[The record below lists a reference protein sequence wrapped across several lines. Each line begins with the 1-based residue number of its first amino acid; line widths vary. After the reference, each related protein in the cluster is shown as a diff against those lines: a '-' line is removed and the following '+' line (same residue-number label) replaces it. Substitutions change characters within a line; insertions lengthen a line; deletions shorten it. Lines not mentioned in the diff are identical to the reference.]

1 MVFTVIFLTLKYVMK
16 DFNNENNIKQF
27 YQVENSVSPNGNY
40 IIEIQ
45 GNGPRWPF
53 GSEDLEIIAYKKTSV
68 KNSNKKT
75 FKTQL
80 CNDGKGIR
88 ESNYDIDWSNNGALI
103 TISGE
108 EQKNEYIFVDFKN
121 NIKFKHKGL
130 DYKVKSLNEFNIIKS
145 FSYNDNFSNRN
156 VELYN
161 INIDLIYGVNDNID
175 IVKKDVDYFLSLD
188 IPHISCYSLII
199 EDNTLLKINNYQNI
213 DEDIEYEMYK
223 YIENKLTSNGYIH
236 YEISNYAKEGYQSTH
251 NINYWDNGSYYGFGL
266 GSVSYIDNY
275 RISNTKNISKYNK
288 GIYIS
293 NREYEDMNTNMS
305 NDMILGLR
313 KIKGVSISK
322 FYNKYKK
329 DIREVFDID
338 DLINNKIL
346 IIDNDNMYIDSKYI
360 YLSNQV
366 LIRFIK

>member
-1 MVFTVIFLTLKYVMK
+1 MYIYIHIPFCDCICSYCDFCKILYNNKYI
-16 DFNNENNIKQF
+16 NNYLDNLEK
-27 YQVENSVSPNGNY
+27 
-40 IIEIQ
+40 EIR
-45 GNGPRWPF
+45 NR
-53 GSEDLEIIAYKKTSV
+53 Y
-68 KNSNKKT
+68 
-75 FKTQL
+75 
-80 CNDGKGIR
+80 
-88 ESNYDIDWSNNGALI
+88 
-103 TISGE
+103 
-108 EQKNEYIFVDFKN
+108 KNELIKSIYI
-121 NIKFKHKGL
+121 GGGTPS
-130 DYKVKSLNEFNIIKS
+130 SLSYQELERLFNIIKIFKLDSNYEFTIECNVNNLDINKIKLFKDNGVNRVSLGVQS
-145 FSYNDNFSNRN
+145 FNKEILTILNRSHTYKEVYNVINNLKN
-156 VELYN
+156 NNINN

-175 IVKKDVDYFLSLD
+175 IVKKDIDYFLSLD

-236 YEISNYAKEGYQSTH
+236 YEISNYAKEGYSSIH

-293 NREYEDMNTNMS
+293 NREYEDMNTKMS

>member
-1 MVFTVIFLTLKYVMK
+1 MYIYIHIPFCDCICSYCDFCKILYNNKYI
-16 DFNNENNIKQF
+16 NNYLDNLEK
-27 YQVENSVSPNGNY
+27 
-40 IIEIQ
+40 EI
-45 GNGPRWPF
+45 NCR
-53 GSEDLEIIAYKKTSV
+53 Y
-68 KNSNKKT
+68 
-75 FKTQL
+75 
-80 CNDGKGIR
+80 
-88 ESNYDIDWSNNGALI
+88 
-103 TISGE
+103 
-108 EQKNEYIFVDFKN
+108 KNELIKSIYI
-121 NIKFKHKGL
+121 GGGTPS
-130 DYKVKSLNEFNIIKS
+130 SLSYQELERLFNIIKIFKLDSNYEFTIECNVNNLDINKIKLFKDNGVNRVSLGVQS
-145 FSYNDNFSNRN
+145 FNKEILTILNRSHTYKEVYNVINNLKN
-156 VELYN
+156 NNINN

-175 IVKKDVDYFLSLD
+175 IVKKDIDYFLSID

-236 YEISNYAKEGYQSTH
+236 YEISNYAKEGYSSIH

-293 NREYEDMNTNMS
+293 NREYEDINTNMS

-329 DIREVFDID
+329 NIREVFDID

>member
-1 MVFTVIFLTLKYVMK
+1 MYIYIHIPFCDKICSYCDFCKILYNNKYI
-16 DFNNENNIKQF
+16 D
-27 YQVENSVSPNGNY
+27 NY
-40 IIEIQ
+40 LDNLEKEIR
-45 GNGPRWPF
+45 NR
-53 GSEDLEIIAYKKTSV
+53 Y
-68 KNSNKKT
+68 
-75 FKTQL
+75 
-80 CNDGKGIR
+80 
-88 ESNYDIDWSNNGALI
+88 
-103 TISGE
+103 
-108 EQKNEYIFVDFKN
+108 KNELIKSIYI
-121 NIKFKHKGL
+121 GGGTPS
-130 DYKVKSLNEFNIIKS
+130 SLSYQELERLFNIIKIFKLDSNYEFTIECNVNNLDINKIKLFKDNGVNRVSLGVQS
-145 FSYNDNFSNRN
+145 FNKEILTILNRSHSYKEVYNVINNLKSNN
-156 VELYN
+156 INN

-175 IVKKDVDYFLSLD
+175 IVKKDIDYFLSLD

-236 YEISNYAKEGYQSTH
+236 YEISNYAKEGYSSIH

>member
-1 MVFTVIFLTLKYVMK
+1 MYIYIHIPFCDCICSYCDFCKILYNNKYI
-16 DFNNENNIKQF
+16 NNYLDNLEK
-27 YQVENSVSPNGNY
+27 
-40 IIEIQ
+40 EIR
-45 GNGPRWPF
+45 NR
-53 GSEDLEIIAYKKTSV
+53 Y
-68 KNSNKKT
+68 
-75 FKTQL
+75 
-80 CNDGKGIR
+80 
-88 ESNYDIDWSNNGALI
+88 
-103 TISGE
+103 
-108 EQKNEYIFVDFKN
+108 KNELIKSIYI
-121 NIKFKHKGL
+121 GGGTPS
-130 DYKVKSLNEFNIIKS
+130 SLSYQELERLFNIIKIFKLDSNYEFTIECNVNNLDINKIKLFKDNGVNRVSLGVQS
-145 FSYNDNFSNRN
+145 FNKEILTILNRSHTYKEVYNVINNLKSNN
-156 VELYN
+156 INN
-161 INIDLIYGVNDNID
+161 INIDLIYGVTDNID
-175 IVKKDVDYFLSLD
+175 IVKKDIDYFLSLD

-236 YEISNYAKEGYQSTH
+236 YEISNYAKEGYSSIH

-329 DIREVFDID
+329 DIREVFDIN

>member
-1 MVFTVIFLTLKYVMK
+1 MYIYIHIPFCDCICSYCDFCKILYNNKYI
-16 DFNNENNIKQF
+16 NNYLDNLEK
-27 YQVENSVSPNGNY
+27 
-40 IIEIQ
+40 
-45 GNGPRWPF
+45 
-53 GSEDLEIIAYKKTSV
+53 EIINRY
-68 KNSNKKT
+68 
-75 FKTQL
+75 
-80 CNDGKGIR
+80 
-88 ESNYDIDWSNNGALI
+88 
-103 TISGE
+103 
-108 EQKNEYIFVDFKN
+108 KNELIKSIYI
-121 NIKFKHKGL
+121 GGGTPS
-130 DYKVKSLNEFNIIKS
+130 SLSYQELERLFNIIKIFKLDNNYEFTIECNVNNLDINKIKLFKDNGVNRVSLGVQS
-145 FSYNDNFSNRN
+145 FNKEILTILNRSHTYKEVYNVINNLKN
-156 VELYN
+156 NNINN

-175 IVKKDVDYFLSLD
+175 IVKKDIDYFLSLD

-213 DEDIEYEMYK
+213 DENIEYEMYK

>member
-1 MVFTVIFLTLKYVMK
+1 MYIYIHIPFCDCICSYCDFCKILYNNKYI
-16 DFNNENNIKQF
+16 D
-27 YQVENSVSPNGNY
+27 NY
-40 IIEIQ
+40 LDNLEKEIR
-45 GNGPRWPF
+45 NR
-53 GSEDLEIIAYKKTSV
+53 Y
-68 KNSNKKT
+68 
-75 FKTQL
+75 
-80 CNDGKGIR
+80 
-88 ESNYDIDWSNNGALI
+88 
-103 TISGE
+103 
-108 EQKNEYIFVDFKN
+108 KNELIKSIYI
-121 NIKFKHKGL
+121 GGGTPS
-130 DYKVKSLNEFNIIKS
+130 SLSYQELERLFNIIKIFKLDSNYEFTIECNVNNLDINKIKLFKDNGVNRVSLGVQS
-145 FSYNDNFSNRN
+145 FNKEILTILNRSHTYKEVYNVINNLKSNN
-156 VELYN
+156 INN

-175 IVKKDVDYFLSLD
+175 IVKKDIDYFLSLD

>member
-1 MVFTVIFLTLKYVMK
+1 MYIYIHIPFCDCICSYCDFCKILYNNKYI
-16 DFNNENNIKQF
+16 NNYLDNLEK
-27 YQVENSVSPNGNY
+27 
-40 IIEIQ
+40 
-45 GNGPRWPF
+45 
-53 GSEDLEIIAYKKTSV
+53 EIINRY
-68 KNSNKKT
+68 
-75 FKTQL
+75 
-80 CNDGKGIR
+80 
-88 ESNYDIDWSNNGALI
+88 
-103 TISGE
+103 
-108 EQKNEYIFVDFKN
+108 KNELI
-121 NIKFKHKGL
+121 
-130 DYKVKSLNEFNIIKS
+130 KSLYIGGGTPSSLSYQELERLFNIIKIFKLDNNYEFTIECNVNNLDINKIKLFKDNGVNRVSLGVQS
-145 FSYNDNFSNRN
+145 FNKEILTILNRSHTYKEVYNVINNLKN
-156 VELYN
+156 NNINN

-175 IVKKDVDYFLSLD
+175 IVKKDIDYFLSLD

-236 YEISNYAKEGYQSTH
+236 YEISNYAKEGYSSIH

>member
-1 MVFTVIFLTLKYVMK
+1 MYIYIHIPFCDCICSYCDFCKILYNNKYI
-16 DFNNENNIKQF
+16 NNYLDNLEK
-27 YQVENSVSPNGNY
+27 
-40 IIEIQ
+40 EIR
-45 GNGPRWPF
+45 NR
-53 GSEDLEIIAYKKTSV
+53 Y
-68 KNSNKKT
+68 
-75 FKTQL
+75 
-80 CNDGKGIR
+80 
-88 ESNYDIDWSNNGALI
+88 
-103 TISGE
+103 
-108 EQKNEYIFVDFKN
+108 KNELIKSIYI
-121 NIKFKHKGL
+121 GGGTPS
-130 DYKVKSLNEFNIIKS
+130 SLSYQELERLFNIIKIFKLDSNYEFTIECNVNNLDINKIKLFKDNGVNRVSLGVQS
-145 FSYNDNFSNRN
+145 FNKEILTILNRSHTYKEVYSVIN
-156 VELYN
+156 NLKNNNINN

-175 IVKKDVDYFLSLD
+175 IVKKDIDYFLSLD

-236 YEISNYAKEGYQSTH
+236 YEISNYAKEGYSSIH

-329 DIREVFDID
+329 DIREVFDIN

-346 IIDNDNMYIDSKYI
+346 IIDNDNIYIDSKYI

>member
-1 MVFTVIFLTLKYVMK
+1 MYIYIHIPFCDCICSYCDFCKILYNNKYI
-16 DFNNENNIKQF
+16 NNYLDNLEK
-27 YQVENSVSPNGNY
+27 
-40 IIEIQ
+40 EI
-45 GNGPRWPF
+45 NCR
-53 GSEDLEIIAYKKTSV
+53 Y
-68 KNSNKKT
+68 
-75 FKTQL
+75 
-80 CNDGKGIR
+80 
-88 ESNYDIDWSNNGALI
+88 
-103 TISGE
+103 
-108 EQKNEYIFVDFKN
+108 KNELIKSIYI
-121 NIKFKHKGL
+121 GGGTPS
-130 DYKVKSLNEFNIIKS
+130 SLSYQELERLFNIIKIFKLDSNYEFTIECNVNNLDINKIKLFKDNGVNRVSLGVQS
-145 FSYNDNFSNRN
+145 FNKEILTILNRSHTYKEVYSVINNLKSNN
-156 VELYN
+156 INN

-175 IVKKDVDYFLSLD
+175 IVKKDIDYFLSLD

-251 NINYWDNGSYYGFGL
+251 NINYWDNGSYFGFGL

>member
-1 MVFTVIFLTLKYVMK
+1 MYIYIHIPFCDCICSYCDFCKILYNNKYI
-16 DFNNENNIKQF
+16 NNYLDNLEK
-27 YQVENSVSPNGNY
+27 
-40 IIEIQ
+40 
-45 GNGPRWPF
+45 
-53 GSEDLEIIAYKKTSV
+53 EIINRY
-68 KNSNKKT
+68 
-75 FKTQL
+75 
-80 CNDGKGIR
+80 
-88 ESNYDIDWSNNGALI
+88 
-103 TISGE
+103 
-108 EQKNEYIFVDFKN
+108 KNELIKSIYI
-121 NIKFKHKGL
+121 GGGTPS
-130 DYKVKSLNEFNIIKS
+130 SLSYQELERLFNIIKIFKLDSNYEFTIECNVNNLDINKIKLFKDNGVNRVSLGVQS
-145 FSYNDNFSNRN
+145 FNKEILTILNRSHTYKEVYNVINNLKN
-156 VELYN
+156 NNINN

-175 IVKKDVDYFLSLD
+175 IVKKDIDYFLSLD

-236 YEISNYAKEGYQSTH
+236 YEISNYAKEGYSSIH

>member
-1 MVFTVIFLTLKYVMK
+1 MYIYIHIPFCDCICSYCDFCKILYNNKYI
-16 DFNNENNIKQF
+16 NNYLDNLEK
-27 YQVENSVSPNGNY
+27 
-40 IIEIQ
+40 EIR
-45 GNGPRWPF
+45 NR
-53 GSEDLEIIAYKKTSV
+53 Y
-68 KNSNKKT
+68 
-75 FKTQL
+75 
-80 CNDGKGIR
+80 
-88 ESNYDIDWSNNGALI
+88 
-103 TISGE
+103 
-108 EQKNEYIFVDFKN
+108 KNELI
-121 NIKFKHKGL
+121 
-130 DYKVKSLNEFNIIKS
+130 KSLYIGGGTPSSLSYQELERLFNIIKIFKLDSNYEFTIECNVNNLDINKIKLFKDNGVNRVSLGVQS
-145 FSYNDNFSNRN
+145 FNKEILTILNRSHTYKEVYNVINNLKN
-156 VELYN
+156 NNINN

-175 IVKKDVDYFLSLD
+175 IVKKDIDYFLSLD

-293 NREYEDMNTNMS
+293 NREYEDINTNMS

>member
-1 MVFTVIFLTLKYVMK
+1 MYIYIHIPFCDCICSYCDFCKILYNNKYI
-16 DFNNENNIKQF
+16 NNYLDNLEK
-27 YQVENSVSPNGNY
+27 
-40 IIEIQ
+40 EI
-45 GNGPRWPF
+45 NCR
-53 GSEDLEIIAYKKTSV
+53 Y
-68 KNSNKKT
+68 
-75 FKTQL
+75 
-80 CNDGKGIR
+80 
-88 ESNYDIDWSNNGALI
+88 
-103 TISGE
+103 
-108 EQKNEYIFVDFKN
+108 KNELIKSIYI
-121 NIKFKHKGL
+121 GGGTPS
-130 DYKVKSLNEFNIIKS
+130 SLSYQELERLFNIIKIFKLDNNYEFTIECNVNNLDINKIKLFKDNGVNRVSLGVQS
-145 FSYNDNFSNRN
+145 FNKEILTTLNRSHTYKEVYSVIN
-156 VELYN
+156 NLKKNNINN

-175 IVKKDVDYFLSLD
+175 IVKKDIDYFLSLD

-251 NINYWDNGSYYGFGL
+251 NINYWNNGSYYGFGL

-293 NREYEDMNTNMS
+293 NREYEDMNTKMS

>member
-1 MVFTVIFLTLKYVMK
+1 MYIYIHIPFCDCICSYCDFCKILYNNKYI
-16 DFNNENNIKQF
+16 NNYLDNLEK
-27 YQVENSVSPNGNY
+27 
-40 IIEIQ
+40 EIR
-45 GNGPRWPF
+45 NR
-53 GSEDLEIIAYKKTSV
+53 Y
-68 KNSNKKT
+68 
-75 FKTQL
+75 
-80 CNDGKGIR
+80 
-88 ESNYDIDWSNNGALI
+88 
-103 TISGE
+103 
-108 EQKNEYIFVDFKN
+108 KNELIKSIYI
-121 NIKFKHKGL
+121 GGGTPS
-130 DYKVKSLNEFNIIKS
+130 SLSYQELERLFNIIKIFKLDSNYEFTIECNVNNLDINKIKLFKDNGVNRVSLGVQS
-145 FSYNDNFSNRN
+145 FNKEILTILNRSHTYKEVYSVIN
-156 VELYN
+156 NLKNNNINN

-175 IVKKDVDYFLSLD
+175 IVKKDIDYFLSLD

-236 YEISNYAKEGYQSTH
+236 YEISNYAKEGYSSIH

-322 FYNKYKK
+322 FYNKYRK

>member
-1 MVFTVIFLTLKYVMK
+1 MYIYIHIPFCDCICSYCDFCKILYNNKYI
-16 DFNNENNIKQF
+16 NNYLDNLEK
-27 YQVENSVSPNGNY
+27 
-40 IIEIQ
+40 EIR
-45 GNGPRWPF
+45 NR
-53 GSEDLEIIAYKKTSV
+53 Y
-68 KNSNKKT
+68 
-75 FKTQL
+75 
-80 CNDGKGIR
+80 
-88 ESNYDIDWSNNGALI
+88 
-103 TISGE
+103 
-108 EQKNEYIFVDFKN
+108 KNELIKSIYI
-121 NIKFKHKGL
+121 GGGTPS
-130 DYKVKSLNEFNIIKS
+130 SLSYQELERLFNIIKIFKLDSNYEFTIECNVNNLDINKIKLFKDNGVNRVSLGVQS
-145 FSYNDNFSNRN
+145 FNKEILTILNRSHTYKEVYSVINNLKSNN
-156 VELYN
+156 INN

-175 IVKKDVDYFLSLD
+175 IVKKDIDYFLSLD

>member
-1 MVFTVIFLTLKYVMK
+1 MYIYIHIPFCDCICSYCDFCKILYNNKYI
-16 DFNNENNIKQF
+16 D
-27 YQVENSVSPNGNY
+27 NY
-40 IIEIQ
+40 LDNLEKEI
-45 GNGPRWPF
+45 R
-53 GSEDLEIIAYKKTSV
+53 Y
-68 KNSNKKT
+68 
-75 FKTQL
+75 
-80 CNDGKGIR
+80 R
-88 ESNYDIDWSNNGALI
+88 Y
-103 TISGE
+103 
-108 EQKNEYIFVDFKN
+108 KNELIKSIYI
-121 NIKFKHKGL
+121 GGGTPS
-130 DYKVKSLNEFNIIKS
+130 SLSYQELERLFNIIKIFKLDNNYEFTIECNVNNLDINKIKLFKDNGVNRVSLGVQS
-145 FSYNDNFSNRN
+145 FNKEILTILNRSHTYKEVYNVINNLKN
-156 VELYN
+156 NNINN

-175 IVKKDVDYFLSLD
+175 IVKKDIDYFLSLD

-236 YEISNYAKEGYQSTH
+236 YEISNYAKEGYSSIH

-288 GIYIS
+288 GIFVS
-293 NREYEDMNTNMS
+293 NREYEDINTNMS

>member
-1 MVFTVIFLTLKYVMK
+1 M
-16 DFNNENNIKQF
+16 DFFKKEEYIYINNIK
-27 YQVENSVSPNGNY
+27 
-40 IIEIQ
+40 I
-45 GNGPRWPF
+45 
-53 GSEDLEIIAYKKTSV
+53 
-68 KNSNKKT
+68 
-75 FKTQL
+75 
-80 CNDGKGIR
+80 
-88 ESNYDIDWSNNGALI
+88 SNNGFKNLTFETSKFSNSVTAIRGFGSSLDEKNLNTIDTINVEFIINADELYNIALVYSMFKALGALPLKNKYI
-103 TISGE
+103 IDKIKSSLYI
-108 EQKNEYIFVDFKN
+108 EQSIVDFKN
-121 NIKFKHKGL
+121 QKL
-130 DYKVKSLNEFNIIKS
+130 
-145 FSYNDNFSNRN
+145 
-156 VELYN
+156 
-161 INIDLIYGVNDNID
+161 
-175 IVKKDVDYFLSLD
+175 KKDIDYFLSLD

-236 YEISNYAKEGYQSTH
+236 YEISNYAKEGYKSTH

-288 GIYIS
+288 GIFVS

>member
-1 MVFTVIFLTLKYVMK
+1 MYIYIHIPFCDCICSYCDFCKILYNNKYI
-16 DFNNENNIKQF
+16 NNYLDNLEK
-27 YQVENSVSPNGNY
+27 
-40 IIEIQ
+40 EI
-45 GNGPRWPF
+45 NCR
-53 GSEDLEIIAYKKTSV
+53 Y
-68 KNSNKKT
+68 
-75 FKTQL
+75 
-80 CNDGKGIR
+80 
-88 ESNYDIDWSNNGALI
+88 
-103 TISGE
+103 
-108 EQKNEYIFVDFKN
+108 KNELIKSIYI
-121 NIKFKHKGL
+121 GGGTPS
-130 DYKVKSLNEFNIIKS
+130 SLSYQELERLFNIIKIFKLDSNYEFTIECNVNNLDINKIKLFKDNGVNRVSLGVQS
-145 FSYNDNFSNRN
+145 FNKEILTILNRSHTYKEVYSVIN
-156 VELYN
+156 NLKNNNINN

-175 IVKKDVDYFLSLD
+175 IVKKDIDYFLSLD

-322 FYNKYKK
+322 FYNKYRK

>member
-1 MVFTVIFLTLKYVMK
+1 MYIYIHIPFCDCICSYCDFCKILYNNKYI
-16 DFNNENNIKQF
+16 D
-27 YQVENSVSPNGNY
+27 NY
-40 IIEIQ
+40 LD
-45 GNGPRWPF
+45 N
-53 GSEDLEIIAYKKTSV
+53 LEKETRY
-68 KNSNKKT
+68 
-75 FKTQL
+75 
-80 CNDGKGIR
+80 R
-88 ESNYDIDWSNNGALI
+88 Y
-103 TISGE
+103 
-108 EQKNEYIFVDFKN
+108 KNELIKSIYI
-121 NIKFKHKGL
+121 GGGTPS
-130 DYKVKSLNEFNIIKS
+130 SLSYQELERLFNIIKIFKLDNNYEFTIECNVNNLDINKIKLFKDNGVNRVSLGVQS
-145 FSYNDNFSNRN
+145 FNKEILTILNRSHTYKEVYNVINNLKN
-156 VELYN
+156 NNINN

-175 IVKKDVDYFLSLD
+175 IVKKDIDYFLSLD

-236 YEISNYAKEGYQSTH
+236 YEISNYAKEGYSSIH

-329 DIREVFDID
+329 DIIEVFDID

>member
-1 MVFTVIFLTLKYVMK
+1 MYIYIHIPFCDCICSYCDFCKILYNNKYI
-16 DFNNENNIKQF
+16 NNYLDNLEK
-27 YQVENSVSPNGNY
+27 
-40 IIEIQ
+40 EI
-45 GNGPRWPF
+45 NCR
-53 GSEDLEIIAYKKTSV
+53 Y
-68 KNSNKKT
+68 
-75 FKTQL
+75 
-80 CNDGKGIR
+80 
-88 ESNYDIDWSNNGALI
+88 
-103 TISGE
+103 
-108 EQKNEYIFVDFKN
+108 KNELIKSIYI
-121 NIKFKHKGL
+121 GGGTPS
-130 DYKVKSLNEFNIIKS
+130 SLSYQELERLFNIIKIFKLDSNYEFTIECNVNNLDINKIKLFKDNGVNRVSLGVQS
-145 FSYNDNFSNRN
+145 FNKEILTILNRSHTYKEVYNVINNLKN
-156 VELYN
+156 NNINN

-175 IVKKDVDYFLSLD
+175 IVKKDIDYFLSLD

-236 YEISNYAKEGYQSTH
+236 YEISNYAKEGYSSIH

>member
-1 MVFTVIFLTLKYVMK
+1 MYIYIHIPFCDCICSYCDFCKILYNNKYI
-16 DFNNENNIKQF
+16 NNYLDNLEK
-27 YQVENSVSPNGNY
+27 
-40 IIEIQ
+40 EI
-45 GNGPRWPF
+45 NCR
-53 GSEDLEIIAYKKTSV
+53 Y
-68 KNSNKKT
+68 
-75 FKTQL
+75 
-80 CNDGKGIR
+80 
-88 ESNYDIDWSNNGALI
+88 
-103 TISGE
+103 
-108 EQKNEYIFVDFKN
+108 KNELIKSIYI
-121 NIKFKHKGL
+121 GGGTPS
-130 DYKVKSLNEFNIIKS
+130 SLSYQELERLFNIIKIFKLDSNYEFTIECNVNNLDINKIKLFKDNGVNRVSLGVQS
-145 FSYNDNFSNRN
+145 FNKEILTILNRSHTYKEVYNVINNLKN
-156 VELYN
+156 NNINN

-175 IVKKDVDYFLSLD
+175 IVKKDIDYFLSID

-236 YEISNYAKEGYQSTH
+236 YEISNYAKEGYSSIH

>member
-1 MVFTVIFLTLKYVMK
+1 MYIYIHIPFCDCICSYCDFCKILYNNKYI
-16 DFNNENNIKQF
+16 NNYLDNLEK
-27 YQVENSVSPNGNY
+27 
-40 IIEIQ
+40 EIR
-45 GNGPRWPF
+45 NR
-53 GSEDLEIIAYKKTSV
+53 Y
-68 KNSNKKT
+68 
-75 FKTQL
+75 
-80 CNDGKGIR
+80 
-88 ESNYDIDWSNNGALI
+88 
-103 TISGE
+103 
-108 EQKNEYIFVDFKN
+108 KNELIKSIYI
-121 NIKFKHKGL
+121 GGGTPS
-130 DYKVKSLNEFNIIKS
+130 SLSYQELERLFNIIKIFKLDNNYEFTIECNVNNLDINKIKLFKDNGVNRVSLGVQS
-145 FSYNDNFSNRN
+145 FNKEILTILNRSHTYKEVYNVINNLKN
-156 VELYN
+156 NNINN

-175 IVKKDVDYFLSLD
+175 IVKKDIDYFLSLD

-236 YEISNYAKEGYQSTH
+236 YEISNYAKEGYSSIH

-288 GIYIS
+288 GIFVS

>member
-1 MVFTVIFLTLKYVMK
+1 MYIYIHIPFCDCICSYCDFCKILYNNKYI
-16 DFNNENNIKQF
+16 NNYLDNLEK
-27 YQVENSVSPNGNY
+27 
-40 IIEIQ
+40 EI
-45 GNGPRWPF
+45 NCR
-53 GSEDLEIIAYKKTSV
+53 Y
-68 KNSNKKT
+68 
-75 FKTQL
+75 
-80 CNDGKGIR
+80 
-88 ESNYDIDWSNNGALI
+88 
-103 TISGE
+103 
-108 EQKNEYIFVDFKN
+108 KNELIKSIYI
-121 NIKFKHKGL
+121 GGGTPS
-130 DYKVKSLNEFNIIKS
+130 SLSYQELERLFNIIKIFKLDNNYEFTIECNVNNLDINKIKLFKDNGVNRVSLGVQS
-145 FSYNDNFSNRN
+145 FNKEILTILNRSHIYKEVYSVINNLKSNN
-156 VELYN
+156 INN
-161 INIDLIYGVNDNID
+161 INIDLIYGVTDNID
-175 IVKKDVDYFLSLD
+175 IVKKDIDYFLSLD

-213 DEDIEYEMYK
+213 NEDIEYEMYK

-236 YEISNYAKEGYQSTH
+236 YEISNYAKEGYSSIH

>member
-1 MVFTVIFLTLKYVMK
+1 MYIYIHIPFCDKICSYCDFCKILYNNKYI
-16 DFNNENNIKQF
+16 NNYLDNLEK
-27 YQVENSVSPNGNY
+27 
-40 IIEIQ
+40 EI
-45 GNGPRWPF
+45 NCR
-53 GSEDLEIIAYKKTSV
+53 Y
-68 KNSNKKT
+68 
-75 FKTQL
+75 
-80 CNDGKGIR
+80 
-88 ESNYDIDWSNNGALI
+88 
-103 TISGE
+103 
-108 EQKNEYIFVDFKN
+108 KNELIKSIYI
-121 NIKFKHKGL
+121 GGGTPS
-130 DYKVKSLNEFNIIKS
+130 SLSYQELERLFNIIKIFKLDSNYEFTIECNVNNLDINKIKLFKDNGVNRVSLGVQS
-145 FSYNDNFSNRN
+145 FNKEILTILNRSHTYKEVYNVINNLKN
-156 VELYN
+156 NNINN

-175 IVKKDVDYFLSLD
+175 IVKKDIDYFLSID

-236 YEISNYAKEGYQSTH
+236 YEISNYAKEGYSSIH

-288 GIYIS
+288 GIFVS
-293 NREYEDMNTNMS
+293 NREYEDINTNMS

>member
-1 MVFTVIFLTLKYVMK
+1 MYIYIHIPFCDCICSYCDFCKILYNNKYI
-16 DFNNENNIKQF
+16 NNYLDNLEK
-27 YQVENSVSPNGNY
+27 
-40 IIEIQ
+40 
-45 GNGPRWPF
+45 
-53 GSEDLEIIAYKKTSV
+53 EIINRY
-68 KNSNKKT
+68 
-75 FKTQL
+75 
-80 CNDGKGIR
+80 
-88 ESNYDIDWSNNGALI
+88 
-103 TISGE
+103 
-108 EQKNEYIFVDFKN
+108 KNELIKSIYI
-121 NIKFKHKGL
+121 GGGTPS
-130 DYKVKSLNEFNIIKS
+130 SLSYQELERLFNIIKIFKLDSNYEFTIECNVNNLDINKIKLFKDNGVNRVSLGVQS
-145 FSYNDNFSNRN
+145 FNKEILTILNRSHSYKEVYN
-156 VELYN
+156 VINNLKNNNINN

-175 IVKKDVDYFLSLD
+175 IVKKDVDYFLSLH

-236 YEISNYAKEGYQSTH
+236 YEISNYAKEGYKSTH